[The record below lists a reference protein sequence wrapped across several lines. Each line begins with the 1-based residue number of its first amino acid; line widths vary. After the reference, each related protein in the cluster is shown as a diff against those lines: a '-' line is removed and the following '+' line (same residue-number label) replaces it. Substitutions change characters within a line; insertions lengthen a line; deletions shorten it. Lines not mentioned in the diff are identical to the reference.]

1 MELLAERM
9 EVARQI
15 GEYKAQHGMPIIH
28 RDRFNEILEAAAANA
43 RRMGMSPRFICRIIT
58 EIHEESV
65 RQQLAVADKKYD
77 IL

>member
-1 MELLAERM
+1 
-9 EVARQI
+9 
-15 GEYKAQHGMPIIH
+15 MPIIH